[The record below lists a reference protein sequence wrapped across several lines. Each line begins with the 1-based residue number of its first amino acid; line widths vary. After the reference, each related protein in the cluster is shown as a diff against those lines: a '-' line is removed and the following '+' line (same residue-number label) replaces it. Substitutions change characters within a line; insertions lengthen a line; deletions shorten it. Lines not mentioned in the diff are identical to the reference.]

1 MVISQVGVMLLPAHA
16 VLPAGYKMNPIQE
29 DKYTI
34 RWLQAQ
40 AISPEEE
47 ERITPTT
54 GLMTFLA
61 LPISITIV
69 LHSLVEVSPM
79 AEAYVVEASLTE
91 EVHEVAE
98 AISEADDEGNIMHN
112 S

>member
-1 MVISQVGVMLLPAHA
+1 MVNSQVGAMLLPAHA

-98 AISEADDEGNIMHN
+98 AISEADDEGNIKHN

>member
-1 MVISQVGVMLLPAHA
+1 MVISQVGAMLLLAHA

-79 AEAYVVEASLTE
+79 AEAYVVEASRASRSTIPTK
-91 EVHEVAE
+91 
-98 AISEADDEGNIMHN
+98 AIHN

>member
-1 MVISQVGVMLLPAHA
+1 MVISQVGAMLLPAHA

-29 DKYTI
+29 DKFTI

-69 LHSLVEVSPM
+69 LHSLVE
-79 AEAYVVEASLTE
+79 ASLTE